1 MIEYRREFIH
11 FCVIK
16 HREGKFMNKNRLKKT
31 ASILLAG
38 IMSFGV
44 FAFAGPVFNVN
55 ADEEYNFEHIEEWP
69 WYSVNGIGIYQ
80 YATID
85 NVKWGAITSSNI
97 EDFGGAL
104 PVQTETYDITH
115 FIVTGDEPIT
125 LSHTLELT
133 GESDITLDLNGHNL
147 LAQAKILNLSGG
159 AKYTITNRSSDI
171 YILNGGY
178 EPTTTEGGYFSV
190 EGGSRLRI
198 ENVSIAG
205 GKTSI
210 SQDAKGGCF
219 YVGAGGT
226 VNLDN
231 VEVRSCVA
239 PDGKGGA
246 LYVAGSGIAT
256 LNNVSFALNAQTT
269 QYGAAIYCAPNST
282 LALTGSINAENN
294 SSSKKGDLWF
304 EDGSSIQISST
315 SNNFTLG
322 CADFSKPYFG
332 LFSNQG
338 GTIEGI
344 TCADSSYELTE
355 EGGSPHIALASI
367 GDEEVTF
374 KGANAIVNDEVNG
387 TYYPLAFKLTLSAPA
402 SFQSS
407 EYSYDVG
414 YSYIKKNGQAA
425 TAHNGNVSFTD
436 DEAYLVIGMNPAL
449 MTNDITWKVVKD
461 GESVFSG
468 AVNPLDCLKSY
479 IKDDNESTQTI
490 AKDLIVM
497 GVYTEEYLYNTST
510 LRSEVISQN
519 LISEDDLDL
528 SGVTLQSTG
537 YTKDWNSS
545 EDNLLKYYGC
555 SLVLNE
561 YGLAMRQ
568 YVYYGEGQ
576 GLTTMYDTIFCTVN
590 GVDYPSILNFTKET
604 SKSMF
609 YYAPVSNIKLSDL
622 DKTNTFVF
630 KYRIGQGT
638 KFIDSG
644 SIGYSV
650 VDYMNMAR
658 NSKSTNTKLMN
669 TLLSMYSLYNSC
681 KAATQA

>member
-1 MIEYRREFIH
+1 
-11 FCVIK
+11 
-16 HREGKFMNKNRLKKT
+16 MNKNRLKKT

-55 ADEEYNFEHIEEWP
+55 ADEEYSFKNIGEWP
-69 WYSVNGIGIYQ
+69 EEGPYKC
-80 YATID
+80 AEID
-85 NVKWGAITSSNI
+85 GVKWVALDYICWGDFKGELPTPNDTCNNYDHFVLYGEEKDLALDKVLSLSG
-97 EDFGGAL
+97 EDK
-104 PVQTETYDITH
+104 D
-115 FIVTGDEPIT
+115 VT
-125 LSHTLELT
+125 LN
-133 GESDITLDLNGHNL
+133 LNGYNIVATNKL
-147 LAQAKILNLSGG
+147 MNLSDDAHYSIIDTTGTG
-159 AKYTITNRSSDI
+159 SIKKA
-171 YILNGGY
+171 GGY
-178 EPTTTEGGYFSV
+178 SCTTEGGFFSV
-190 EGGSRLRI
+190 ESGAQLRI
-198 ENVSIAG
+198 QDISINGQKPTADLYD
-205 GKTSI
+205 I
-210 SQDAKGGCF
+210 NAKGGAI
-219 YVGAGGT
+219 YVGPGGA
-226 VNLDN
+226 VNLSGVN
-231 VEVRSCVA
+231 ITKCNA
-239 PDGKGGA
+239 YKGSA
-246 LYVAGSGIAT
+246 VYVSGGGRAVLT
-256 LNNVSFALNAQTT
+256 DVDFNSNGNLNLT
-269 QYGAAIYCAPNST
+269 QEGAAVYCEANGT
-282 LALTGSINAENN
+282 AVLTGSISASNN
-294 SSSKKGDLWF
+294 IASSKGDIWF
-304 EDGSSIQISST
+304 VTSSHIQIGST
-315 SNNFTLG
+315 SNSFSLG
-322 CADFSKPYFG
+322 CSDYTDPHYTEFVLDPS
-332 LFSNQG
+332 

-344 TCADSSYELTE
+344 ECANSSYALVE
-355 EGGSPHIALASI
+355 EDGFVHIAEATVS
-367 GDEEVTF
+367 EEVTL
-374 KGANAIVNDEVNG
+374 KGANAIVNAEVNG

-414 YSYIKKNGQAA
+414 YTYIKKNGQSA

-555 SLVLNE
+555 SLIFNE

-576 GLTTMYDTIFCTVN
+576 GLSDMDDAIACTVN
-590 GVDYPSILNFTKET
+590 GVDYRSILNFVKYASTGT
-604 SKSMF
+604 F

-622 DKTNTFVF
+622 DKPNTFVF
-630 KYRIGQGT
+630 KYRKGQGT
-638 KFIDSG
+638 EFIDSG
-644 SIGYSV
+644 SIEYSV